1 MGNISFLASLPP
13 IQSAIKLD
21 GQGGARIQL
30 EVPEEDIVEVMK
42 LAMLKG
48 MVFKVT
54 VDVE

>member
-30 EVPEEDIVEVMK
+30 EVPEEDIMEVMK

-48 MVFKVT
+48 IVFKVT
-54 VDVE
+54 VDAE

>member
-30 EVPEEDIVEVMK
+30 EVPEEDIMEVMK

-48 MVFKVT
+48 IVFRVT
-54 VDVE
+54 VDAE

>member
-30 EVPEEDIVEVMK
+30 EVPEEDIMEVMK

-48 MVFKVT
+48 IVFRVT
-54 VDVE
+54 VNAG

>member
-30 EVPEEDIVEVMK
+30 EVPEENIVEVMK

-48 MVFKVT
+48 IVFRVT
-54 VDVE
+54 VDAG

>member
-13 IQSAIKLD
+13 IQIAIKLD

-30 EVPEEDIVEVMK
+30 EVPEEDIMEVMK

-48 MVFKVT
+48 IVFRVT
-54 VDVE
+54 VNAG

>member
-30 EVPEEDIVEVMK
+30 EVPEEDIMEVMK

-48 MVFKVT
+48 IVFKVT
-54 VDVE
+54 VDAG

>member
-30 EVPEEDIVEVMK
+30 EVPEEDIMEVMK

-48 MVFKVT
+48 IVFKVT
-54 VDVE
+54 VNTG

>member
-30 EVPEEDIVEVMK
+30 EVPEEDIMEVMK

-48 MVFKVT
+48 IVFRVT
-54 VDVE
+54 VNAE